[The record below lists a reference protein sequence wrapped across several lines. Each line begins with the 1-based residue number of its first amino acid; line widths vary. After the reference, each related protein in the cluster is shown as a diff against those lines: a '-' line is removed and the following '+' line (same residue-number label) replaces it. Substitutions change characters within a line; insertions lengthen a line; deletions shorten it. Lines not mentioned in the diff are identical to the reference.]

1 MTEDPRQKR
10 GLCFDTG
17 RSAVAMSCASG
28 HHSLSGQGQGDHG
41 IVQNHDDL
49 MDVDQGVSMVRAHAI
64 GTQGSD
70 ESASL
75 HFAHQ
80 GDHLDMGHGS
90 LGGNEAGQDPS
101 GSISHQPGE
110 SDKGGKQLHTSLAVE
125 WFERARGFGRPDLFF
140 AGLGA
145 SSSSYASLFSPGRQF
160 AGNVIVSVEEGTD
173 WSQADDSE

>member
-1 MTEDPRQKR
+1 MCFEKR
-10 GLCFDTG
+10 
-17 RSAVAMSCASG
+17 RSAVAMSSASG
-28 HHSLSGQGQGDHG
+28 HLSLSGQGQGDHCM
-41 IVQNHDDL
+41 VQNHGDL
-49 MDVDQGVSMVRAHAI
+49 MDVDQGVSMVRAHVV

-80 GDHLDMGHGS
+80 GDHLDIGHGS
-90 LGGNEAGQDPS
+90 LGGHEAGQDPS
-101 GSISHQPGE
+101 GSISHQAGE
-110 SDKGGKQLHTSLAVE
+110 SKWSASSCKRALQRSGSR
-125 WFERARGFGRPDLFF
+125 ERGASERPDLFF

-160 AGNVIVSVEEGTD
+160 AGSVIVLVEEGTD